1 MWNVIILYNV
11 DYGTLLFMSYEII
24 IWRAKTQ
31 LCPQKLFKF
40 LLSTDTLIMM
50 HPSSLPPLFFLSFYI
65 YFNECVRINFSKN
78 LYNGLIQTADIQRE
92 YLNENVCLHTNSYHL
107 VRKLLLMS
115 VYFYS
120 LHESYE
126 LYKITYI
133 KRITLTREYI
143 IKRVY
148 CRKASSISRRI
159 KILRGIYF
167 LNLYNILH
175 PRYDT
180 YLFVNT
186 YIFLIK
192 IY

>member
-1 MWNVIILYNV
+1 MQCWLWYFII
-11 DYGTLLFMSYEII
+11 YEL
-24 IWRAKTQ
+24 RNYLTV
-31 LCPQKLFKF
+31 QKCNCVPKNCLNFYF
-40 LLSTDTLIMM
+40 PLTRSLWCT
-50 HPSSLPPLFFLSFYI
+50 LPPRLSPRPPSFPSFYM

-78 LYNGLIQTADIQRE
+78 LYNGLIQRADIQRE

-107 VRKLLLMS
+107 VRKLSLMS

-143 IKRVY
+143 IKRIY
-148 CRKASSISRRI
+148 CRKASCISGRI
-159 KILRGIYF
+159 KILRDIYF

-175 PRYDT
+175 PRYDDIYDNI
-180 YLFVNT
+180 YLFVCQYTHISN
-186 YIFLIK
+186 
-192 IY
+192 